1 MKPVVYLEK
10 RFQEYC
16 YDMDYNFYHNT
27 GKELI
32 PITRKEYREKTG
44 ESDYIINKLRNST
57 WPWQIQDYYFMRT
70 GGVSLKAGKIVHR
83 EVKYVPIDW
92 ALYNL
97 IIYFN
102 RKGFVTHSCKQI
114 GVISKK
120 SRDVST
126 FGFWKCG
133 DELLLFLK
141 EKFGGLIVEIDNYHD
156 FRTDGFN
163 TSDKWWDE
171 TIYKDKIVF
180 VRQHVTD
187 RKGEPFQEGSVSIN
201 FENKLIYKM
210 SDILGVEYPNHSNA
224 HIGKRIVGRGLLER
238 LQHLIRE

>member
-1 MKPVVYLEK
+1 MRDLDYLKK

-27 GKELI
+27 RKELI
-32 PITRKEYREKTG
+32 PITRKEYKEKTG
-44 ESDYIINKLRNST
+44 ESDFIINKLRNST
-57 WPWQIQDYYFMRT
+57 CPLQITDYYFMRIE
-70 GGVSLKAGKIVHR
+70 KK

-102 RKGFVTHSCKQI
+102 SEGFTTKGCNQI
-114 GVISKK
+114 GEISKK
-120 SRDVST
+120 SRKVST
-126 FGFWKCG
+126 IWFWKCG
-133 DELLLFLK
+133 EGLLLFLK
-141 EKFGGLIVEIDNYHD
+141 EKFGEIIVEIDNYHD

-180 VRQHVTD
+180 ARQHVTD
-187 RKGEPFQEGSVSIN
+187 KKGEPFLEDSVTIN

-210 SDILGVEYPNHSNA
+210 SDVLGVEYPNHSNA
-224 HIGKRIVGRGLLER
+224 HTGKRIIGKNLLER
-238 LQHLIRE
+238 LQKMIL